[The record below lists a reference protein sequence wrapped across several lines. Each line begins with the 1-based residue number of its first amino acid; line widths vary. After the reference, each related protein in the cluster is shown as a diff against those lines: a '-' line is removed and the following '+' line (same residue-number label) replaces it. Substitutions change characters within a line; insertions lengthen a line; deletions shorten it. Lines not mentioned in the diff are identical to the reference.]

1 MAKKPPMTAL
11 QWNAVAMMVV
21 LVALPFATAVISNAG
36 SSSDEY
42 AQNSINM
49 DASGNSWRGYW
60 YDNGANMTYSYESSM
75 PMPSGWYDC
84 AHIVDGFCTRNTTS
98 TSIDPLTSAKFDWVA
113 PTPAYQFHQNHQR
126 IVAPGEYIGTS
137 GEGPFSFYLYGDALD
152 GIEQNDTLD
161 SIKYTFIDYI
171 TTYDCEY
178 NGFVD
183 LDIKADLT
191 FIYGN
196 NSKSFK
202 EFDFETSN
210 KYQYLR
216 YDNQNAHWGND
227 CVVGF
232 ELEFDFTGYES
243 LSLTEFNGGDWI
255 NTDHLI
261 ELKSIERAD
270 GLNIG
275 NTQIPFAGDQFWTF
289 TATHQSVN
297 TVEAGFIIKSAT
309 LLLSAG
315 TFALAIAST
324 PYWDPFKNF
333 FKGAV

>member
-1 MAKKPPMTAL
+1 
-11 QWNAVAMMVV
+11 
-21 LVALPFATAVISNAG
+21 LVALPFATAIISNAG

-137 GEGPFSFYLYGDALD
+137 GEGPFSFYLYGYALD

-171 TTYDCEY
+171 TTYDCSY

-183 LDIKADLT
+183 LEINADLS
-191 FIYGN
+191 FIYAN

-202 EFDFETSN
+202 EFEFETTN

-216 YDNQNAHWGND
+216 YDNQNSHWAND
-227 CVVGF
+227 CVIGF

-243 LSLTEFNGGDWI
+243 LSLTEFNGGDWM

-261 ELKSIERAD
+261 QIKSIERAD

-297 TVEAGFIIKSAT
+297 TVQAGFIIRSAT
-309 LLLSAG
+309 LALSFG

-324 PYWDPFKNF
+324 PYWDPFKNL